1 MFRRLLISLM
11 VAVIIC
17 FPLSVAAESNGQITL
32 DVPRTISA
40 GENLIIK
47 GTSTSSSVVIRVWHN
62 GAILLYDTQNVINGT
77 YSTTPVTVPASWS
90 GLDLRIVVN
99 DGEGKG
105 LVGEATITVL
115 SKTGPTPTPEPK
127 PSPAPTGTPVPSD
140 GEADKDFE
148 ITHLAETNTLLLEIH
163 KIEPEDDI
171 TVVQITGEMEDE
183 IISAINTYSPLSVLE
198 VRGAAVE
205 GALGYN
211 VQMSGSFLKNILEK
225 SVDKLRITAGNYYM
239 EINIADLNLHEIED
253 DDIIT
258 FSISI
263 VFQGATS
270 DLSSTLEEGR
280 PCVLVDIKVNGESL
294 QQEVKELK
302 FILALPYVSQAGEK
316 TSSILGVK
324 VELDG
329 STKVIKAST
338 YRPEEKKLVMVAT
351 GLGTYGIDYR
361 EASFSDIDMWAKE
374 YIEYMAS
381 RDIVKGVGGGRFD
394 PQTNITREDFI
405 TLFVNA
411 FDLAKDVDTSKNPF
425 EDVKKGSYYEKA
437 IVWAYEKGIV
447 SGMGNNRFG
456 VRMPMTREDMATFT
470 YKLLKAENIEL
481 PVINERTAFKDSLK
495 IAPYAR
501 EAVYALQQAD
511 IIKGLPDGTYNPK
524 GFTTRAEAA
533 TIIYKIIQLLLD

>member
-77 YSTTPVTVPASWS
+77 YSTTPVTVPESWS

-127 PSPAPTGTPVPSD
+127 PSPVPTGTPVPSD

-205 GALGYN
+205 DALGYN

-225 SVDKLRITAGNYYM
+225 SVDKLRITAGNYCM

-361 EASFSDIDMWAKE
+361 EVSFSDIDMWAKE